1 MVSMFSMVFLQAEN
15 SVRLLPEAVNY
26 LGHQLPQHFIRN
38 IAMCSAKLNGK
49 EGVIVEVILGRP
61 LLSKFLTVL
70 SSVFKKTN
78 NLSSSFH

>member
-1 MVSMFSMVFLQAEN
+1 MFSMVFLQAEN

-61 LLSKFLTVL
+61 LLSKFLTV
-70 SSVFKKTN
+70 SSVFKKKNTFT
-78 NLSSSFH
+78 SSFH